1 VTSTQ
6 SKIPTAERLIQASQ
20 KLFLERNYADVTM
33 DQICTEAQVTKG
45 ALYHY
50 YSSKEELYLA
60 MLHLDLAKKK
70 ALFSRAAES
79 EGNCRQRL
87 AHLTADFLRL
97 PQEQREL
104 ITLVR
109 RDINI
114 FGADIR
120 AELVRAYQ
128 DALPKQVQRILR
140 DGICAGEVA
149 QADPR
154 LMSWEFIALVEVA
167 LSPYGTEVYPKVE
180 DKLAHILKVFFAGA
194 SVDAKESKS

>member
-1 VTSTQ
+1 VTITQ
-6 SKIPTAERLIQASQ
+6 SKASTAERLIQAAQ

-33 DQICTEAQVTKG
+33 DQICSEAQVTKG

-50 YSSKEELYLA
+50 HSSKEELYLA
-60 MLHLDLAKKK
+60 MLHLDLANKKE
-70 ALFSRAAES
+70 LFAHAAERQ
-79 EGNCRQRL
+79 GNCRERL
-87 AHLTADFLRL
+87 GQLTLDFLRL
-97 PQEQREL
+97 PPEQREL

-114 FGADIR
+114 FAAPVR

-128 DALPKQVQRILR
+128 DALPKQVQHILR
-140 DGICAGEVA
+140 DGILAGEIA
-149 QADPR
+149 LADPR

-194 SVDAKESKS
+194 SVTAKES